1 MAVRMKDIAEE
12 LGVSV
17 VTVSKAL
24 RNHPDVSEKT
34 RQRVLHLTRVK
45 NYRPNI
51 AARALVTGRS
61 YAIGL
66 VVPDLVHPFFAVV
79 AKHVSAVIRKKDYH
93 LIIASSEEDA
103 DLERT
108 EIRQMLAR
116 GVDALLIATVQ
127 ADAAGFE
134 ELAGQ
139 DVPFVLIDRKIG
151 GMPAAFVGVDDAT
164 IGRLATEHLIQIG
177 CKNIGHITGAGISTA
192 VGRQA
197 GYEEAMRKHSLAVRP
212 GMIVSQPHLD
222 KSADELGYRAM
233 EKLLQNRPRPDGV
246 FCFNDPIAL
255 GALRAI
261 HAAGLRVP
269 QDIAVVGAGN
279 LNYSDFLRVP
289 LTSVDQDCAAIG
301 QKAARLALS
310 LIEAKNGGRP
320 KTILLEPTLVV
331 RESTLR

>member
-1 MAVRMKDIAEE
+1 MKDIAAE

-24 RNHPDVSEKT
+24 RNHPDVSERT
-34 RQRVLHLTRVK
+34 RQRVLELTREK

-66 VVPDLVHPFFAVV
+66 VVPDLVHPFFAVL
-79 AKHVSAVIRKKDYH
+79 AKHVSAVLRKRDYH
-93 LIIASSEEDA
+93 LIIASSEEDPE
-103 DLERT
+103 LERS
-108 EIRQMLAR
+108 EITQMTAR

-127 ADAAGFE
+127 PSPAGFAD
-134 ELAGQ
+134 LQASKT
-139 DVPFVLIDRKIG
+139 PFVLIDRKIAG
-151 GMPAAFVGVDDAT
+151 LAAPFVGVDDRT
-164 IGRLATEHLIQIG
+164 IGKIATEHLIRIG
-177 CKNIGHITGAGISTA
+177 CRSLAHITGEGISTA

-197 GYEEAMRKHSLAVRP
+197 GFEEAMRVNGMAIRE

-222 KSADELGYRAM
+222 KSADELGYAAM
-233 EKLLQNRPRPDGV
+233 QKLLGKKPRPDGV

-269 QDIAVVGAGN
+269 EDIAVVGAGN

-289 LTSVDQDCAAIG
+289 LTSVDQDCVGMG

-310 LIEAKNGGRP
+310 LIEAKSAVRP
-320 KTILLEPTLVV
+320 KTVLLEPRLVV
-331 RESTLR
+331 RESTARG